1 VEGEGSKEPGPDLS
15 LVCATPMMQHH
26 QAQFGLNLALWA
38 AAPV

>member
-38 AAPV
+38 AAAV